1 MKILK
6 FDSVGG
12 ASGDMILGALLGLGV
27 DRAAL
32 VRDLRALGAE
42 HFDIAL
48 QPFQSHGITGVQAAV
63 TAEEPHHH
71 HDHDHHHDHGHGHHH
86 GEDAH
91 GSAGRL
97 AVPDEAAASLSGRA
111 NRPGEPHHHDDHHHH
126 HHAPHRGLKEI
137 TAMVQAAGLPAA
149 VQQASLAVFQ
159 RIAEAE
165 AKIHGTTPDRI
176 HFHEVG
182 ALDSIVD
189 VVGGCLA
196 LHRLG
201 VEQVVVGPLPL
212 GHGLIQCA
220 HGTYP
225 SPAPATVELLKGA
238 AVCEV
243 DEPFETVTPT
253 GAALLTSWRNADAVP
268 AGARVVEVAYSFGHR
283 RLQGRPNV
291 LRATLLE
298 YAAPLA
304 APPGACLVLEC
315 NLDDT
320 TPELIGALTGRLL
333 EAGALDVYTTPIQ
346 MKKQRPGV
354 LLGVLCEPA
363 ARAVLLDLIFRGC
376 TTFGVREYPVTRTV
390 LARRHETVQTP
401 YGPVRVKIGTWNG
414 DDVTRAPEF
423 EDCAQAAKAHEVS
436 VRAVY
441 EAALRA

>member
-1 MKILK
+1 MKILR

-27 DRAAL
+27 PREEL
-32 VRDLRALGAE
+32 IRDLRGLGAG
-42 HFDIAL
+42 HFDIEL
-48 QPFQSHGITGVQAAV
+48 HPFQSHGITGVQAAV
-63 TAEEPHHH
+63 VAEEHDHDHSHDHGHH
-71 HDHDHHHDHGHGHHH
+71 HDHDHGHAHGHTHGEGEGHHH
-86 GEDAH
+86 HYGHAH
-91 GSAGRL
+91 GH
-97 AVPDEAAASLSGRA
+97 
-111 NRPGEPHHHDDHHHH
+111 PHE
-126 HHAPHRGLKEI
+126 HAPYRGLKEI
-137 TAMVQAAGLPAA
+137 TAIVEAAGLPEA
-149 VQQASLAVFQ
+149 VRRTSLAVFQ

-182 ALDSIVD
+182 ALDSIAD
-189 VVGGCLA
+189 VIGGCLA

-201 VEQVVVGPLPL
+201 VEQVVVGALPL

-225 SPAPATVELLKGA
+225 SPAPATLELLRGA
-238 AVCEV
+238 AVCDI

-268 AGARVVEVAYSFGHR
+268 AGARVAAAVYSFGHR
-283 RLQGRPNV
+283 RLNSRPNV

-298 YAAPLA
+298 SAGPLA
-304 APPGACLVLEC
+304 AAPDECLVLEC

-320 TPELIGALTGRLL
+320 TPELVGALTGRLL
-333 EAGALDVYTTPIQ
+333 EAGALDVYTLPIQ

-363 ARAVLLDLIFRGC
+363 GRDALLDLVFRGC
-376 TTFGVREYPVTRTV
+376 TTFGVREHAARRTV
-390 LARRHETVQTP
+390 LARRHEPVQTA
-401 YGPVRVKIGTWNG
+401 YGPVRVKVGTWKG
-414 DDVTRAPEF
+414 EDVTRAPEF
-423 EDCAQAAKAHEVS
+423 EDCAKAAAAHGVS

>member
-27 DRAAL
+27 DRDAL
-32 VRDLRALGAE
+32 VQDLRALGAE
-42 HFDIAL
+42 HFDITL
-48 QPFQSHGITGVQAAV
+48 HPFQSHGITGVQAAV
-63 TAEEPHHH
+63 RAEEPHRHH
-71 HDHDHHHDHGHGHHH
+71 DHDHDHDHHHDHGHEHTHGHDH
-86 GEDAH
+86 G
-91 GSAGRL
+91 
-97 AVPDEAAASLSGRA
+97 
-111 NRPGEPHHHDDHHHH
+111 HHH

-137 TAMVQAAGLPAA
+137 TAMVRAAGLPAA

-165 AKIHGTTPDRI
+165 AKIHGTTVDQI

-189 VVGGCLA
+189 VVGSCLA

-253 GAALLTSWRNADAVP
+253 GAALLTSWRKAEAVP

-283 RLQGRPNV
+283 RLKSRPNL

-298 YAAPLA
+298 FTAPLA
-304 APPGACLVLEC
+304 AAPGECRVLEC

-320 TPELIGALTGRLL
+320 TPELVGALTGRLL

-363 ARAVLLDLIFRGC
+363 ARDALLDLIFRGC

-401 YGPVRVKIGTWNG
+401 YGPVRVKIGTWKG

>member
-27 DRAAL
+27 NRDAL
-32 VRDLRALGAE
+32 VQDLRALGAE
-42 HFDIAL
+42 HFDITL
-48 QPFQSHGITGVQAAV
+48 HPFQSHGITGVQAAV
-63 TAEEPHHH
+63 RAEEPHHH
-71 HDHDHHHDHGHGHHH
+71 HDHDHDHDHHHDHGHEHTHGHDH
-86 GEDAH
+86 G
-91 GSAGRL
+91 
-97 AVPDEAAASLSGRA
+97 
-111 NRPGEPHHHDDHHHH
+111 HHH

-137 TAMVQAAGLPAA
+137 TAMVRVAGLPAA

-165 AKIHGTTPDRI
+165 AKIHGTTVDQI

-189 VVGGCLA
+189 VVGSCLA

-253 GAALLTSWRNADAVP
+253 GAALLTSWRKAEAVP
-268 AGARVVEVAYSFGHR
+268 AGARVVEVAYSFGQR
-283 RLQGRPNV
+283 RLKSRPNL

-298 YAAPLA
+298 FTAPLA
-304 APPGACLVLEC
+304 AAPGECRVLEC

-320 TPELIGALTGRLL
+320 TPELVGALTGRLL

-363 ARAVLLDLIFRGC
+363 AREALLDLIFRGC

-401 YGPVRVKIGTWNG
+401 YGPVRVKIGTWKG

>member
-27 DRAAL
+27 DRDGL

-42 HFDIAL
+42 HFDIEL
-48 QPFQSHGITGVQAAV
+48 HPFQGHGITGVQAAV
-63 TAEEPHHH
+63 RAEEPGHGHHHDHH
-71 HDHDHHHDHGHGHHH
+71 HDHDHDHGHGHTH
-86 GEDAH
+86 AH
-91 GSAGRL
+91 G
-97 AVPDEAAASLSGRA
+97 
-111 NRPGEPHHHDDHHHH
+111 HHH

-137 TAMVQAAGLPAA
+137 TEMVKGAGLPAE
-149 VQQASLAVFQ
+149 VQRTSLAVFQ

-165 AKIHGTTPDRI
+165 AKIHGTTVDQI

-268 AGARVVEVAYSFGHR
+268 AGARVVATAYSFGHR
-283 RLQGRPNV
+283 RLKSRPNL

-298 YAAPLA
+298 HRPVAGVVDPGVADPGR
-304 APPGACLVLEC
+304 PPGECLVLEC

-333 EAGALDVYTTPIQ
+333 EAGALDVYTLPIQ

-363 ARAVLLDLIFRGC
+363 AREALLDLIFRGC
-376 TTFGVREYPVTRTV
+376 TTFGVREYPVRRTV
-390 LARRHETVQTP
+390 LTRRHETVQTP
-401 YGPVRVKIGTWNG
+401 YGPVRVKIGTWKG
-414 DDVTRAPEF
+414 EDVTRAPEF
-423 EDCAQAAKAHEVS
+423 EDCAQAARAHEVS

>member
-27 DRAAL
+27 DRDAL

-42 HFDIAL
+42 HFDITL
-48 QPFQSHGITGVQAAV
+48 HPFQSHGITGVQAEV
-63 TAEEPHHH
+63 KAEEPHHH
-71 HDHDHHHDHGHGHHH
+71 HDHDHHHDHGHEHTHGHDH
-86 GEDAH
+86 G
-91 GSAGRL
+91 
-97 AVPDEAAASLSGRA
+97 
-111 NRPGEPHHHDDHHHH
+111 HHH

-137 TAMVQAAGLPAA
+137 TAMVRAAGLPAA

-165 AKIHGTTPDRI
+165 AKIHGTTVDQI

-283 RLQGRPNV
+283 RLKSRPNV

-298 YAAPLA
+298 FTAPLA
-304 APPGACLVLEC
+304 AAPGACLVLEC

-320 TPELIGALTGRLL
+320 TPELVGALTGRLL

-363 ARAVLLDLIFRGC
+363 AREALLDLIFRGC

-401 YGPVRVKIGTWNG
+401 YGPVRVKIGTWKG

>member
-1 MKILK
+1 
-6 FDSVGG
+6 
-12 ASGDMILGALLGLGV
+12 
-27 DRAAL
+27 
-32 VRDLRALGAE
+32 
-42 HFDIAL
+42 
-48 QPFQSHGITGVQAAV
+48 
-63 TAEEPHHH
+63 
-71 HDHDHHHDHGHGHHH
+71 
-86 GEDAH
+86 
-91 GSAGRL
+91 
-97 AVPDEAAASLSGRA
+97 
-111 NRPGEPHHHDDHHHH
+111 
-126 HHAPHRGLKEI
+126 
-137 TAMVQAAGLPAA
+137 MVQAAGLPAS

-165 AKIHGTTPDRI
+165 AKIHGTTPDLI

-253 GAALLTSWRNADAVP
+253 GAALLTSWRNAEAVP

-283 RLQGRPNV
+283 RLNGRPNV

-298 YAAPLA
+298 SAAPLA
-304 APPGACLVLEC
+304 AAPGECLVLEC

-320 TPELIGALTGRLL
+320 TPELVGALTGRLL
-333 EAGALDVYTTPIQ
+333 EAGSLDVYTTPIQ

-363 ARAVLLDLIFRGC
+363 AREALLDLIFRGC
-376 TTFGVREYPVTRTV
+376 TTFGVREYPVRRTV

-401 YGPVRVKIGTWNG
+401 YGPVRVKIGTWKG
-414 DDVTRAPEF
+414 EDVTRAPEF
-423 EDCAQAAKAHEVS
+423 EDCAQAAKAHGVS